1 MAATPRNDVVRLR
14 LTTLEKADWE
24 KAAGGTRLLS
34 QWVRKVCNEAAEGKR
49 TSEKVVATPSAAI
62 PDTLAGSKRDG
73 VLGTQEAHILP
84 LGGFD
89 SHSRHSRSVTPRVA
103 VTVGQPERGGDSSA
117 QTASREVPGRSSPSP
132 ARSESCARWRHHRP
146 GTYCGACKQVVK

>member
-1 MAATPRNDVVRLR
+1 MPAMPRKDKVELR
-14 LTTLEKADWE
+14 LTTLEKADWV

-34 QWVRKVCNEAAEGKR
+34 QWVRQVCNEAAEGKR

-62 PDTLAGSKRDG
+62 PDALAGSTRDG
-73 VLGTQEAHILP
+73 VLGTQEAHNLP

-89 SHSRHSRSVTPRVA
+89 SHSRHSRSDTPRVA
-103 VTVGQPERGGDSSA
+103 VTVGQPEPRDDSSGEK
-117 QTASREVPGRSSPSP
+117 ASREVSGRSSPSP
-132 ARSESCARWRHHRP
+132 ARSDSCARWRHHRP